1 MNVRRGLAR
10 AFAWLRGHE
19 PIVYVVALLIAA
31 ATWGFAQIA
40 DEALEGDTAAFD
52 EWVVRA
58 LRQSGD
64 VSKPLGP
71 GWLAEIGRDVTAL
84 GGIGPLVF
92 FSIVSAGYLYFDRK
106 LRMALFVLGATG
118 GAVVASLLLKGFFDR
133 PRPSVVP
140 HLTEVYTS
148 SFPSGHSM
156 LSAAIYLTLGSLL
169 AASIPRLTL
178 KIYVLAVAIGLSIAV
193 GASRVYLGVHY
204 PTDVLAGW
212 MAGMIW
218 ALLCWF
224 VARWLQRKR
233 KVEGESETTADLTA
247 RPAEPATPSAE

>member
-1 MNVRRGLAR
+1 MTFRQRLVQ
-10 AFAWLRGHE
+10 FYAWLRSHE
-19 PIVYVVALLIAA
+19 PIVYLVALLIAA
-31 ATWGFAQIA
+31 GGWSFIKIA

-52 EWVVRA
+52 EAVVRA
-58 LRQSGD
+58 MRNPDDLSR
-64 VSKPLGP
+64 PIGP
-71 GWLAEIGRDVTAL
+71 EMLAEIARDVTAL
-84 GGIGPLVF
+84 GGIGPLTF
-92 FSIVSAGYLYFDRK
+92 FSVVAAGYLFFDRK
-106 LRMALFVLGATG
+106 LRMALFLAVATG
-118 GAVVASLLLKGFFDR
+118 GSVIASLLLKNLFDR

-169 AASIPRLTL
+169 AASIPRVTL
-178 KIYVLAVAIGLSIAV
+178 KIYVLAVAIVLSLAV
-193 GASRVYLGVHY
+193 GVSRVYLGVHY

-224 VARWLQRKR
+224 AARWLQRKQ
-233 KVEGESETTADLTA
+233 KVEAERQTTEDLADPPVQPDGPNA
-247 RPAEPATPSAE
+247 

>member
-1 MNVRRGLAR
+1 MNVRKRIAQLV
-10 AFAWLRGHE
+10 AWLRGHE
-19 PIVYVVALLIAA
+19 PIVYVVCLLIAA
-31 ATWGFAQIA
+31 FAWGFIQIA
-40 DEALEGDTAAFD
+40 DEALEGETAAFD
-52 EWVVRA
+52 EAVVRA
-58 LRQSGD
+58 MRNPDDPSR
-64 VSKPLGP
+64 PIGP
-71 GWLAEIGRDVTAL
+71 EMLEEIARDVTAL
-84 GGIGPLVF
+84 GGIGPLAF
-92 FSIVSAGYLYFDRK
+92 FSAVAAGYLFFDRK
-106 LRMALFVLGATG
+106 LRMSLYLAFATG
-118 GAVVASLLLKGFFDR
+118 GSVVASLLLKKLFDR

-169 AASIPRLTL
+169 AASIPRITL
-178 KIYVLAVAIGLSIAV
+178 KIYVLAVAIVLSLAV
-193 GASRVYLGVHY
+193 GISRVYLGVHY

-233 KVEGESETTADLTA
+233 KVEGEAETTQDLADP
-247 RPAEPATPSAE
+247 PAPSHGGNA